1 MMKKYI
7 YVIFFFLLLFVFSGC
22 YSKNSINRATNS
34 KNSNSYKTSILS
46 IKKPVEEN
54 LYSFSTEIL
63 DKSEG
68 RQNNIRL
75 TCSTL
80 NGTIVKSG
88 SEFSF
93 CNTVGPATT
102 DKGYQEA
109 KIFGADGEVTMGLGG
124 GNCQISST
132 LYNAVLQDANFE
144 ILERHPHAQKVYY
157 VEERKRR
164 RCCLWKC
171 GFQI

>member
-1 MMKKYI
+1 MKKYVYI
-7 YVIFFFLLLFVFSGC
+7 IFLLLLFVLTGC
-22 YSKNSINRATNS
+22 SSKNSISKAGNS
-34 KNSNSYKTSILS
+34 KNNNSYKTSILS

-80 NGTIVKSG
+80 TGTIVKAG

-93 CNTVGPATT
+93 CDTVGPATT
-102 DKGYQEA
+102 EKGYQEA

-132 LYNAVLQDANFE
+132 LYNAVLQDTSFE

-157 VEERKRR
+157 VEERQ
-164 RCCLWKC
+164 RCCSRLWKC
-171 GFQI
+171 RF